1 MFSNDGSVVNW
12 VDESFAPTTGS
23 GEFLPTTDLAA
34 RAWHPAG
41 THKTGRMFFSDLATG
56 AFLSEFQVV
65 DLRPEPGA
73 YCSAHMG
80 MPIMGGH
87 KDLLVNAW
95 YMGGADLIDFTN
107 PRAPQGGR
115 VLRHGAVRAK
125 GLGYQ
130 GPTFKTGPGV
140 PVCASDGVHNP
151 NSARGSWCSG
161 PGSEGRTP
169 HGGPPEPAD
178 RGHVA
183 LAGRPRGSPD
193 PPGQPGGSVR
203 RLEGAAGYGA
213 LFAWTRAPIAQHTR
227 SVATLVTVAHQHL
240 RSSHNWMAPFMAG
253 GRTPL
258 TATCQAVTSGT
269 SAGLPPLAWQVP
281 ASSESPGSRA

>member
-1 MFSNDGSVVNW
+1 LRPGVLESAARACHDIAVHVELRLAAAACAQQGQVWRVDENGIPVLPSAMFSNDGSVVNW

-178 RGHVA
+178 HGHVA

-193 PPGQPGGSVR
+193 PPGNRGG
-203 RLEGAAGYGA
+203 
-213 LFAWTRAPIAQHTR
+213 R
-227 SVATLVTVAHQHL
+227 SVGWKGQPATARCLPGHVP
-240 RSSHNWMAPFMAG
+240 RSPS
-253 GRTPL
+253 TPGQL
-258 TATCQAVTSGT
+258 Q
-269 SAGLPPLAWQVP
+269 PL
-281 ASSESPGSRA
+281 